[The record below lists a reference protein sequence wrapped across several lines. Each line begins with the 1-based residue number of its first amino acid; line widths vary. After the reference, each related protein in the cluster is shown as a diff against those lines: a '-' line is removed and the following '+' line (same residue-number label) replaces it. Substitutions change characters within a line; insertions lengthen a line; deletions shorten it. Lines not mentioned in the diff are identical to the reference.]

1 MVTESSKIKIKI
13 KNAKQI
19 LGLTQNKKYTFTEIK
34 KHYRIA
40 ALKNHPDKHFN
51 SDESTA
57 KFKEINEAY
66 VLLAGDF
73 ENKHDEEE
81 IKKGCSQEEGEECE
95 RGEEDYNSNKYKY
108 GDIFSAFISSLM
120 VGLSNTKIAEL
131 NVILT
136 AIMDKC
142 KTLTTAMFDNMDK
155 SSILFIYDLIVK
167 YYTIL
172 DISDERFDGIIKILK
187 TKMKIDDVIVLNPT
201 ITDLFDA
208 NNIQV
213 IEHEQKTYYIP
224 NWHTELYYNMNEERE
239 LIVKC
244 IPKLP
249 EYIYI
254 DELNNIYIDVRTRV
268 ENLFNQPN
276 PVFTIIMY
284 ENVSIDIPIRDI
296 EFKTHQTI
304 TLHKRG
310 IPMINTENVYDIT
323 ERMDIIVNLEII
335 M

>member
-1 MVTESSKIKIKI
+1 MDTESLKIKIKI
-13 KNAKQI
+13 KNAKQL
-19 LGLTQNKKYTFTEIK
+19 LGLTQNKKYTFSEIK

-66 VLLAGDF
+66 VLLSSDF
-73 ENKHDEEE
+73 ENNHDEEE
-81 IKKGCSQEEGEECE
+81 TAQGYK
-95 RGEEDYNSNKYKY
+95 EEDNCNKYKY

-136 AIMDKC
+136 AVMDKC

-155 SSILFIYDLIVK
+155 SSILFIYDLIMK

-187 TKMKIDDVIVLNPT
+187 SKMKIDDVIILNPT
-201 ITDLFDA
+201 ISDLFDD

-224 NWHTELYYNMNEERE
+224 NWHTELYYDMSDQRE

-249 EYIYI
+249 EYVYI

-268 ENLFNQPN
+268 ENLFNLSKH
-276 PVFTIIMY
+276 VFTIVMY
-284 ENVSIDIPIRDI
+284 ENISIDIPIRDI

-310 IPMINTENVYDIT
+310 IPMINTENVYDIA

-335 M
+335 L

>member
-1 MVTESSKIKIKI
+1 MDTESLKIKNKI
-13 KNAKQI
+13 KNAKQL
-19 LGLTQNKKYTFTEIK
+19 LGLTQNKKYTFSEIK

-40 ALKNHPDKHFN
+40 ALRNHPDKHFN

-66 VLLAGDF
+66 VLLVSDF
-73 ENKHDEEE
+73 KNNHDEETT
-81 IKKGCSQEEGEECE
+81 E
-95 RGEEDYNSNKYKY
+95 RGGEEDYNCNKYKY
-108 GDIFSAFISSLM
+108 GEMFSAFISSLM

-131 NVILT
+131 NMILT
-136 AIMDKC
+136 VIMDKC

-201 ITDLFDA
+201 ISDLFNS
-208 NNIQV
+208 NNIQI

-224 NWHTELYYNMNEERE
+224 NWHTELYYDMNEQRE

-244 IPKLP
+244 IPTLP

-268 ENLFNQPN
+268 ENIFNLPK
-276 PVFTIIMY
+276 PVLTIVMY
-284 ENVSIDIPIRDI
+284 ENISIDIPIRDI

-310 IPMINTENVYDIT
+310 IPMINTENIYDISY
-323 ERMDIIVNLEII
+323 RMDIIVNLEII
-335 M
+335 I

>member
-73 ENKHDEEE
+73 ENKYDEEE
-81 IKKGCSQEEGEECE
+81 IKKGCSGCSQEEEKE
-95 RGEEDYNSNKYKY
+95 GEEDYNSSRYKY
-108 GDIFSAFISSLM
+108 GYIFSAFISSLM

-201 ITDLFDA
+201 ITDLFDG

-224 NWHTELYYNMNEERE
+224 IWHTELYYNMNEERE

-268 ENLFNQPN
+268 ENLFNLSK

-335 M
+335 L

>member
-1 MVTESSKIKIKI
+1 MDTESLKI
-13 KNAKQI
+13 KNKIKTAKQL
-19 LGLTQNKKYTFTEIK
+19 LGLTQNKKHTFSEIK

-66 VLLAGDF
+66 VLLTSDF
-73 ENKHDEEE
+73 ENKYDEEE
-81 IKKGCSQEEGEECE
+81 TAQGYK
-95 RGEEDYNSNKYKY
+95 EDNNCNKYKY

-136 AIMDKC
+136 AVMDKC

-155 SSILFIYDLIVK
+155 SSILFIYDLIMK

-187 TKMKIDDVIVLNPT
+187 TKMKIDDVVILNPT
-201 ITDLFDA
+201 ISDLFDD

-224 NWHTELYYNMNEERE
+224 IWHTELYFDMNEQRE

-268 ENLFNQPN
+268 ENLFNHTSYA
-276 PVFTIIMY
+276 FTIVMY
-284 ENVSIDIPIRDI
+284 ENISIDIPIRDI
-296 EFKTHQTI
+296 EFKTHHTI

-310 IPMINTENVYDIT
+310 IPMINTENVYDIA

-335 M
+335 L

>member
-1 MVTESSKIKIKI
+1 MEDYYNILEVPETA
-13 KNAKQI
+13 NAD
-19 LGLTQNKKYTFTEIK
+19 EIK
-34 KHYRIA
+34 KAYRKSS
-40 ALKNHPDKHFN
+40 LKNHPDKHFN
-51 SDESTA
+51 SDESTD

-66 VLLAGDF
+66 VLLTSDF
-73 ENKHDEEE
+73 ENKYDEEE
-81 IKKGCSQEEGEECE
+81 TNQGYK
-95 RGEEDYNSNKYKY
+95 EEDNCNKYKY

-136 AIMDKC
+136 AVMDKC

-187 TKMKIDDVIVLNPT
+187 TKMKIDDVIILNPT
-201 ITDLFDA
+201 ITDLFDG

-276 PVFTIIMY
+276 SAFTIVMY

-310 IPMINTENVYDIT
+310 IPMINTENV
-323 ERMDIIVNLEII
+323 NLNFYRRLLCQEIL
-335 M
+335 MRFTQFD

>member
-1 MVTESSKIKIKI
+1 MDTESLKI
-13 KNAKQI
+13 KNKKKTARQL
-19 LGLTQNKKYTFTEIK
+19 LGLTQNKKYTSSELK

-66 VLLAGDF
+66 LLLSSDF
-73 ENKHDEEE
+73 ENKHDEDEE
-81 IKKGCSQEEGEECE
+81 TANQGH
-95 RGEEDYNSNKYKY
+95 EEDYNDYNCNKYKY
-108 GDIFSAFISSLM
+108 GEMFSAFMSSLM
-120 VGLSNTKIAEL
+120 VGLSNAKIAEL

-136 AIMDKC
+136 AVMDKC

-187 TKMKIDDVIVLNPT
+187 SKMKIDDVIILNPT
-201 ITDLFDA
+201 MSDLFND

-213 IEHEQKTYYIP
+213 IEHERKTYYIP
-224 NWHTELYYNMNEERE
+224 NWHTELYYDMNDQRE

-268 ENLFNQPN
+268 ENLFNLPK
-276 PVFTIIMY
+276 PVFTIVMY
-284 ENVSIDIPIRDI
+284 ENISFDIPVRDI

-310 IPMINTENVYDIT
+310 IPMINTENVYDIS
-323 ERMDIIVNLEII
+323 ERMNIIVNLEII
-335 M
+335 L

>member
-1 MVTESSKIKIKI
+1 MDTESLKI
-13 KNAKQI
+13 KNKIKTAKQL
-19 LGLTQNKKYTFTEIK
+19 LGLTQNKKHTFSEIK

-66 VLLAGDF
+66 VLLTSDF
-73 ENKHDEEE
+73 ENKYDEEE
-81 IKKGCSQEEGEECE
+81 TSQGYKE
-95 RGEEDYNSNKYKY
+95 YNNNCNKYKY

-136 AIMDKC
+136 AVMDKC

-155 SSILFIYDLIVK
+155 SSILFIYDLIMK

-172 DISDERFDGIIKILK
+172 DISDERFNGIIKILK
-187 TKMKIDDVIVLNPT
+187 TKMKIDDVVILNPT
-201 ITDLFDA
+201 ISDLFDD

-224 NWHTELYYNMNEERE
+224 IWHTELYFDMNEQRE

-268 ENLFNQPN
+268 ENLFNQTSYA
-276 PVFTIIMY
+276 FTIVMY
-284 ENVSIDIPIRDI
+284 ENISIYIPIRDI

-310 IPMINTENVYDIT
+310 IPMINTENVYDIA

-335 M
+335 L

>member
-34 KHYRIA
+34 KYYRIA

-66 VLLAGDF
+66 VLLAGEF

-81 IKKGCSQEEGEECE
+81 IKKGCNQEEGE
-95 RGEEDYNSNKYKY
+95 GEEDYNSNKYKY

-136 AIMDKC
+136 TIMDKC

-335 M
+335 L

>member
-81 IKKGCSQEEGEECE
+81 IKKGCSQEEGEE
-95 RGEEDYNSNKYKY
+95 DFNSSEYKY

-136 AIMDKC
+136 TIMDKC
-142 KTLTTAMFDNMDK
+142 KTLTTAMFDNIDK

-201 ITDLFDA
+201 ITDLFDG

-268 ENLFNQPN
+268 ENLFNQPSYA
-276 PVFTIIMY
+276 FTIIMY

-335 M
+335 L

>member
-19 LGLTQNKKYTFTEIK
+19 LGLTQNKKYTLTEIK

-73 ENKHDEEE
+73 ENKHEEEE
-81 IKKGCSQEEGEECE
+81 IKKSCSQEEGE
-95 RGEEDYNSNKYKY
+95 GEEDYNSNKYKY

-136 AIMDKC
+136 TIMDKC

-201 ITDLFDA
+201 ITDLFDG

-254 DELNNIYIDVRTRV
+254 DELNNIYIDVRTHV
-268 ENLFNQPN
+268 ENLFNQPSYA
-276 PVFTIIMY
+276 FTIIMY

-335 M
+335 L

>member
-1 MVTESSKIKIKI
+1 MDTESLKI
-13 KNAKQI
+13 KNKIKTAKQL
-19 LGLTQNKKYTFTEIK
+19 LGLTQNKKHTFSEIK

-66 VLLAGDF
+66 VLLTGDF
-73 ENKHDEEE
+73 ENKYN
-81 IKKGCSQEEGEECE
+81 GEETAQSYK
-95 RGEEDYNSNKYKY
+95 EDNNNCNKYKY

-136 AIMDKC
+136 AVMDKC

-155 SSILFIYDLIVK
+155 SSILFIYDLIMK

-187 TKMKIDDVIVLNPT
+187 TKMKIDDVVILNPT
-201 ITDLFDA
+201 ISDLFDD

-224 NWHTELYYNMNEERE
+224 IWHTELYFDMNEQRE

-268 ENLFNQPN
+268 ENLFNQTSYA
-276 PVFTIIMY
+276 FTIVMY
-284 ENVSIDIPIRDI
+284 ENISIYIPIRDI

-310 IPMINTENVYDIT
+310 IPMINTENVYDIA

-335 M
+335 L

>member
-1 MVTESSKIKIKI
+1 MVTESSKNKIKI

-51 SDESTA
+51 SVESTS

-81 IKKGCSQEEGEECE
+81 IKKGCSEEEGEK
-95 RGEEDYNSNKYKY
+95 GEGDLNSSEYKY

-136 AIMDKC
+136 VIMDKC
-142 KTLTTAMFDNMDK
+142 KTLTTAMFDNMDRR
-155 SSILFIYDLIVK
+155 SIFFIYDLIVK

-187 TKMKIDDVIVLNPT
+187 SKMKIDDVILLNPT
-201 ITDLFDA
+201 ISDLFHD

-276 PVFTIIMY
+276 SAFTIVMY
-284 ENVSIDIPIRDI
+284 ENISIDIPICDI

-304 TLHKRG
+304 TLRKRG
-310 IPMINTENVYDIT
+310 IPMINTENVYDIA

-335 M
+335 L

>member
-1 MVTESSKIKIKI
+1 
-13 KNAKQI
+13 
-19 LGLTQNKKYTFTEIK
+19 
-34 KHYRIA
+34 
-40 ALKNHPDKHFN
+40 
-51 SDESTA
+51 
-57 KFKEINEAY
+57 
-66 VLLAGDF
+66 
-73 ENKHDEEE
+73 
-81 IKKGCSQEEGEECE
+81 
-95 RGEEDYNSNKYKY
+95 
-108 GDIFSAFISSLM
+108 M

-136 AIMDKC
+136 AVMDKC

-155 SSILFIYDLIVK
+155 SSILFIYDLIMK

-187 TKMKIDDVIVLNPT
+187 TKMKIDDVVILNPT
-201 ITDLFDA
+201 ISDLFDD

-224 NWHTELYYNMNEERE
+224 IWHTELYFDMNEQRE

-268 ENLFNQPN
+268 ENLFNQATCA
-276 PVFTIIMY
+276 FTIVMY
-284 ENVSIDIPIRDI
+284 ENISIDIPICDI

-310 IPMINTENVYDIT
+310 IPMINTENVYDIA

-335 M
+335 L

>member
-19 LGLTQNKKYTFTEIK
+19 LGLTQNKKYTFPEIK

-51 SDESTA
+51 SVESTA

-66 VLLAGDF
+66 ILLASDF

-81 IKKGCSQEEGEECE
+81 IKKSCSQEEGEK
-95 RGEEDYNSNKYKY
+95 GEEDFNSSEYKY

-136 AIMDKC
+136 TIMDKC

-201 ITDLFDA
+201 ITDLFDG

-224 NWHTELYYNMNEERE
+224 IWHTELYYNMNEERE

-268 ENLFNQPN
+268 ENLFNLPN

-284 ENVSIDIPIRDI
+284 ENVSIDIPNRDI

-335 M
+335 L

>member
-1 MVTESSKIKIKI
+1 MDTESLKIKNKI
-13 KNAKQI
+13 KNAKQL
-19 LGLTQNKKYTFTEIK
+19 LGLTQNKKYTFSEIK

-40 ALKNHPDKHFN
+40 ALRNHPDKHFN

-66 VLLAGDF
+66 VLLVGDF
-73 ENKHDEEE
+73 KNNHDEETT
-81 IKKGCSQEEGEECE
+81 E
-95 RGEEDYNSNKYKY
+95 RGGEEDYNCNKYKY
-108 GDIFSAFISSLM
+108 GEMFSAFISSLM

-131 NVILT
+131 NMILT
-136 AIMDKC
+136 VIMDKC

-187 TKMKIDDVIVLNPT
+187 TKMKIDDVVILNPT
-201 ITDLFDA
+201 ISDLFDD

-224 NWHTELYYNMNEERE
+224 IWHTELYFDMNEQRE

-244 IPKLP
+244 IPTLP

-268 ENLFNQPN
+268 ENLFNLPK
-276 PVFTIIMY
+276 PVLTIVMY
-284 ENVSIDIPIRDI
+284 ENISIDIPIRDI

-310 IPMINTENVYDIT
+310 IPMINTENIYDISY
-323 ERMDIIVNLEII
+323 RMDIIVNLEII
-335 M
+335 I

>member
-1 MVTESSKIKIKI
+1 MDTESSKIKLKI
-13 KNAKQI
+13 KNAKKI

-66 VLLAGDF
+66 EFLIHENVDSECF
-73 ENKHDEEE
+73 YNDSKDDENKEYN
-81 IKKGCSQEEGEECE
+81 KKENLDDCK
-95 RGEEDYNSNKYKY
+95 KYS
-108 GDIFSAFISSLM
+108 DLFAAFISSLM
-120 VGLSNTKIAEL
+120 VGFSNRKITEL

-136 AIMDKC
+136 ALMDKC
-142 KTLTTAMFDNMDK
+142 KVLTTAMFDNMDK
-155 SSILFIYDLIVK
+155 SSILFIYDLIMK
-167 YYTIL
+167 YYVIL
-172 DISDERFDGIIKILK
+172 EITDDRFDGIIKILK
-187 TKMKIDDVIVLNPT
+187 NKMKMDDVIILTPT
-201 ITDLFDA
+201 ISELFDN

-213 IEHEQKTYYIP
+213 IEHEEKTYYIP
-224 NWHTELYYNMNEERE
+224 NWHTELYYDMNFGRE

-244 IPKLP
+244 IPRLP

-268 ENLFNQPN
+268 ENLFNLSTS
-276 PVFTIIMY
+276 VFTIVIF
-284 ENVSIDIPIRDI
+284 ENISVDIPIRDI

-304 TLHKRG
+304 ILHKRG
-310 IPMINTENVYDIT
+310 IPMINTENMYDIS
-323 ERMDIIVNLEII
+323 ERMDIIIHLEIMI
-335 M
+335 

>member
-1 MVTESSKIKIKI
+1 MDTESLKI
-13 KNAKQI
+13 KNKIKTAKQL
-19 LGLTQNKKYTFTEIK
+19 LGLTQNKKHTFSEIK

-57 KFKEINEAY
+57 KFKEVNEAY
-66 VLLAGDF
+66 VLLASDF
-73 ENKHDEEE
+73 ENKYDEEE
-81 IKKGCSQEEGEECE
+81 TAQDCK
-95 RGEEDYNSNKYKY
+95 EDNNCNKYKY

-136 AIMDKC
+136 AVMDKC
-142 KTLTTAMFDNMDK
+142 KTLTTGMFDNMDK
-155 SSILFIYDLIVK
+155 SSILFIYDLIMK

-187 TKMKIDDVIVLNPT
+187 TKMKIDDVIILNPT
-201 ITDLFDA
+201 ISDLFDD

-224 NWHTELYYNMNEERE
+224 IWHTELYYDINEQRE

-254 DELNNIYIDVRTRV
+254 DELNNIHIDVRTRV
-268 ENLFNQPN
+268 ENLFNQPTCA
-276 PVFTIIMY
+276 FTIVMY
-284 ENVSIDIPIRDI
+284 DNISIDIPICDI

-304 TLHKRG
+304 ILHKRG
-310 IPMINTENVYDIT
+310 IPMINTENVYDIS

-335 M
+335 L

>member
-1 MVTESSKIKIKI
+1 MVTESSKNKIKI
-13 KNAKQI
+13 NNAKQI
-19 LGLTQNKKYTFTEIK
+19 LGLTQNKKYTFPEIK

-51 SDESTA
+51 SVESTA

-66 VLLAGDF
+66 ILLAGDF

-81 IKKGCSQEEGEECE
+81 IKKSCSQEEGEK
-95 RGEEDYNSNKYKY
+95 GEEDLNSSEYKY

-201 ITDLFDA
+201 ISDLFNS
-208 NNIQV
+208 NNIQI
-213 IEHEQKTYYIP
+213 IEHQQKTYYIP
-224 NWHTELYYNMNEERE
+224 NWHTELYYDMNEQRE

-244 IPKLP
+244 IPTLP

-268 ENLFNQPN
+268 ENLFNLPK
-276 PVFTIIMY
+276 PVLTIVMY
-284 ENVSIDIPIRDI
+284 ENISIDIPIRDI

-310 IPMINTENVYDIT
+310 IPMINTENIYDISY
-323 ERMDIIVNLEII
+323 RMDIIVNLEII
-335 M
+335 I

>member
-1 MVTESSKIKIKI
+1 MVMESLKIKI
-13 KNAKQI
+13 KNARLL
-19 LGLTQNKKYTFTEIK
+19 LGLTPNKKYTLCELTK
-34 KHYRIA
+34 QYRIA

-51 SDESTA
+51 SNESTE

-66 VLLAGDF
+66 IFLY
-73 ENKHDEEE
+73 NKYNDPNDPNEPNEPELDEMNKNKCEESKDEE
-81 IKKGCSQEEGEECE
+81 
-95 RGEEDYNSNKYKY
+95 YKY
-108 GDIFSAFISSLM
+108 TDLFSAFINSLM
-120 VGLSNTKIAEL
+120 TGLSNAKMAEI

-136 AIMDKC
+136 AVMDKC
-142 KTLTTAMFDNMDK
+142 KILTATMFDNMDK
-155 SSILFIYDLIVK
+155 RSILFIYDLIIK

-172 DISDERFDGIIKILK
+172 DISNDRFDGIIKILK
-187 TKMKIDDVIVLNPT
+187 NKMKIDDVIVINPT
-201 ITDLFDA
+201 ITDLFDV
-208 NNIQV
+208 NNIQI
-213 IEHEQKTYYIP
+213 IEHEEKTYYIP
-224 NWHTELYYNMNEERE
+224 NWHTELYYDINEQRE

-268 ENLFNQPN
+268 ENLFNLPN
-276 PVFTIIMY
+276 PVFTIVMY
-284 ENVSIDIPIRDI
+284 ENISIDIPIRDI

-310 IPMINTENVYDIT
+310 IPMINTEKIYYT
-323 ERMDIIVNLEII
+323 LEKMDIIVNLEII

>member
-1 MVTESSKIKIKI
+1 MDTESLKIKNKI
-13 KNAKQI
+13 KNAKQL

-40 ALKNHPDKHFN
+40 ALKTHPDKHFN

-66 VLLAGDF
+66 VLLVSDF
-73 ENKHDEEE
+73 ENKHDEEPAE
-81 IKKGCSQEEGEECE
+81 QGDK
-95 RGEEDYNSNKYKY
+95 EDYNCNKYKY
-108 GDIFSAFISSLM
+108 GDMFSAFISSLM

-131 NVILT
+131 NMILT

-142 KTLTTAMFDNMDK
+142 KTLTTTMFDNMDK
-155 SSILFIYDLIVK
+155 KSILFIYDLIVK

-201 ITDLFDA
+201 ISDLFDG
-208 NNIQV
+208 NNIQI

-224 NWHTELYYNMNEERE
+224 NWHTEIYYDMNDQRE

-268 ENLFNQPN
+268 ENLFNLSK

-310 IPMINTENVYDIT
+310 IPMINTENVYDIS

>member
-1 MVTESSKIKIKI
+1 MDTESLKIKI
-13 KNAKQI
+13 KNARQL

-51 SDESTA
+51 SDESTV

-66 VLLAGDF
+66 VFLSGIDSNGNNNSKSQHCETGDDGDD
-73 ENKHDEEE
+73 ENDGHHD
-81 IKKGCSQEEGEECE
+81 
-95 RGEEDYNSNKYKY
+95 YKY
-108 GDIFSAFISSLM
+108 NHLFSTFISSLM
-120 VGLSNTKIAEL
+120 VGLSNVKIAEV

-142 KTLTTAMFDNMDK
+142 KILTAAMFDNMDRK
-155 SSILFIYDLIVK
+155 SILFIYDLIIK

-172 DISDERFDGIIKILK
+172 DISSERFDGIIKILK
-187 TKMKIDDVIVLNPT
+187 TKMKIDDVIILNPT
-201 ITDLFDA
+201 MSDLFDV
-208 NNIQV
+208 NNIQI

-224 NWHTELYYNMNEERE
+224 NWHTELYYDINDQRE

-249 EYIYI
+249 DYIYI
-254 DELNNIYIDVRTRV
+254 DESNNIYIDVRTRV
-268 ENLFNQPN
+268 ENLFNLPK
-276 PVFTIIMY
+276 PVFTIVMY
-284 ENVSIDIPIRDI
+284 ENISIDIPISNI
-296 EFKTHQTI
+296 EFKTSQVI
-304 TLHKRG
+304 TLRKRG
-310 IPMINTENVYDIT
+310 IPMINTENVYDIS

-335 M
+335 L

>member
-1 MVTESSKIKIKI
+1 MDTESLKI
-13 KNAKQI
+13 KNKIKTAKQL
-19 LGLTQNKKYTFTEIK
+19 LGLTQNKKHTFSEIK

-66 VLLAGDF
+66 VLLTGDF
-73 ENKHDEEE
+73 ENKYN
-81 IKKGCSQEEGEECE
+81 GEETAQSYK
-95 RGEEDYNSNKYKY
+95 EDNNNCNKYKY

-131 NVILT
+131 NMILT
-136 AIMDKC
+136 AVMDKC

-155 SSILFIYDLIVK
+155 SSILFIYDLIMK

-187 TKMKIDDVIVLNPT
+187 TKMKIDDVVILNPT
-201 ITDLFDA
+201 ISDLFDD

-224 NWHTELYYNMNEERE
+224 IWHTELYFDMNEQRE

-268 ENLFNQPN
+268 ENLFNQTSYA
-276 PVFTIIMY
+276 FTIVMY
-284 ENVSIDIPIRDI
+284 ENISIDIPIRDI

-310 IPMINTENVYDIT
+310 IPMINTENVYDIA

-335 M
+335 L